1 MVPSSSSAKCAMTRL
16 TRRSTLQFAGASL
29 VAATVP
35 ATASASEDGWTAVE
49 TPIDSTLHDVAYTAT
64 NAHAVAEG
72 GTVLERTDAGWEVVL
87 QGGPTGNGN
96 DLYGVDVTDD
106 GERLWIV
113 GASGAIGEYDV
124 TTGNLVDRSA
134 PNDYTANFN
143 DIAVTGPAGD
153 ADVYVA
159 DDSGSIH
166 YSFQNGEE
174 GTWEYVVPGSGSG
187 LKAIEFF
194 GDRAGH
200 AIDTNGRV
208 YATDDT
214 VEETSTSSQPSS
226 TADDGVTWNPIG
238 IEDADSTFYGLDS
251 DAADDVTVSGGN
263 ASIFEYDGSQWV
275 PESLG
280 DADLFDVETGGDEG
294 YTVGSGGVIF
304 ELDGGE
310 WTLNQTPVGENL
322 TALADGPTAIAV
334 GSSGTVLER

>member
-1 MVPSSSSAKCAMTRL
+1 MTRL
-16 TRRSTLQFAGASL
+16 TRRSTLQLAGASL
-29 VAATVP
+29 VAATLP

-49 TPIDSTLHDVAYTAT
+49 TPIDSTLHDVASTAT
-64 NAHAVAEG
+64 NAHAAAEG

-124 TTGNLVDRSA
+124 GTGDLVDRSA

-143 DIAVTGPAGD
+143 DVAVTGPVGD

-174 GTWEYVVPGSGSG
+174 GTWEYVVPGSGAG

-208 YATDDT
+208 YATDD
-214 VEETSTSSQPSS
+214 
-226 TADDGVTWNPIG
+226 GVTWNAIG

-280 DADLFDVETGGDEG
+280 DADLFDVETDGDEG

-322 TALADGPTAIAV
+322 TAVADGPVAIAV
-334 GSSGTVLER
+334 GSAGTVLER

>member
-1 MVPSSSSAKCAMTRL
+1 MTRL
-16 TRRSTLQFAGASL
+16 TRRSTLQLAGASL

-35 ATASASEDGWTAVE
+35 AAASASEDGWTTVE

-96 DLYGVDVTDD
+96 DLYGVDTTDD

-159 DDSGSIH
+159 DDSGAIH

-174 GTWEYVVPGSGSG
+174 GTWEYVVPGSGSS

-194 GDRAGH
+194 DDRAGH

-208 YATDDT
+208 YATDD
-214 VEETSTSSQPSS
+214 
-226 TADDGVTWNPIG
+226 GVTWNPIG
-238 IEDADSTFYGLDS
+238 IEDADVTFYGLDS

-280 DADLFDVETGGDEG
+280 DADLFDIETDGDEG

-310 WTLNQTPVGENL
+310 WSLNQTPVGENL
-322 TALADGPTAIAV
+322 QAVADGPVAIAV
-334 GSSGTVLER
+334 GSGGTVLERSNSH